1 VVFDVLGMHYN
12 SNRMPN
18 AIRDNPLIQEL
29 VRRIVQTASPSRVI
43 LFGSHARGTS
53 RPDSDYDF
61 LVVAS
66 VKGSRRQLRRAIYHS
81 LYGLGV
87 AKDIIVATPEDIEKF
102 GHLIGSILK
111 PALEEGITV
120 YERAA

>member
-1 VVFDVLGMHYN
+1 MSNQIQNDSVV
-12 SNRMPN
+12 
-18 AIRDNPLIQEL
+18 QEL
-29 VRRIVQTASPSRVI
+29 VRRIVKTASPSRVI
-43 LFGSHARGTS
+43 LFGSRARGTF

-61 LVVAS
+61 LVITS
-66 VKGSRRQLRRAIYHS
+66 VQGSRRQLRRAIYHS

-87 AKDIIVATPEDIEKF
+87 GKDIIVATPEDVEAF
-102 GHLIGSILK
+102 GHLIGSVLK